1 MNWYFNNAGAAE
13 GPHDDDAMTA
23 LAREKKIVADSL
35 VWHPG
40 LESWQ
45 AVAALSPSWWGDQLP
60 KPAAKTAAT
69 AKKKAVESGTAERR
83 LGGPMAPTSEA
94 VEKPERG
101 GLLKRLFGF
110 GRKSK
115 D

>member
-1 MNWYFNNAGAAE
+1 
-13 GPHDDDAMTA
+13 
-23 LAREKKIVADSL
+23 V
-35 VWHPG
+35 
-40 LESWQ
+40 
-45 AVAALSPSWWGDQLP
+45 
-60 KPAAKTAAT
+60 
-69 AKKKAVESGTAERR
+69 ERR
-83 LGGPMAPTSEA
+83 LGGLMAPTSEA